1 MAWKKGQSGNPKGRQ
16 KGIRSEAEKLRQA
29 VKKVE
34 KERGIDF
41 YQHFC
46 ERALEDNH
54 ILIALMKKL
63 IPDMKQIEQDVELT
77 HHKGLPERMDEAQKR
92 VRRLN
97 GQREKNADNSENR
110 LPFRNP
116 NESYDQ

>member
-1 MAWKKGQSGNPKGRQ
+1 MAWKKGQSGNPFGRQ

-34 KERGIDF
+34 KERGVDF

-63 IPDMKQIEQDVELT
+63 VPDMKQIEQSVDLQSNYGVIAFPTKVPVGAEC
-77 HHKGLPERMDEAQKR
+77 
-92 VRRLN
+92 
-97 GQREKNADNSENR
+97 ADSEIDTG
-110 LPFRNP
+110 
-116 NESYDQ
+116 EGGK

>member
-1 MAWKKGQSGNPKGRQ
+1 MAWKKGQSGNPLGRQ

-34 KERGIDF
+34 KERGVDF
-41 YQHFC
+41 YQYFC

-63 IPDMKQIEQDVELT
+63 VPDMKQIKSESMGKQHLGVIVLPAKVPPGAPCEESHEQEKMEVN
-77 HHKGLPERMDEAQKR
+77 GLQ
-92 VRRLN
+92 RL
-97 GQREKNADNSENR
+97 
-110 LPFRNP
+110 
-116 NESYDQ
+116 

>member
-1 MAWKKGQSGNPKGRQ
+1 MAWKKGQSGNPLGRQ

-29 VKKVE
+29 LKKVE
-34 KERGIDF
+34 KERDVDF

-63 IPDMKQIEQDVELT
+63 VPDMKQIESESLGNQNLGVIV
-77 HHKGLPERMDEAQKR
+77 LPAK
-92 VRRLN
+92 
-97 GQREKNADNSENR
+97 
-110 LPFRNP
+110 LPP
-116 NESYDQ
+116 GAPCEES

>member
-1 MAWKKGQSGNPKGRQ
+1 MAWKKGQSGNPFGRQ

-34 KERGIDF
+34 KERGVDF

-63 IPDMKQIEQDVELT
+63 VPDMKQIDSEVNMNRNL
-77 HHKGLPERMDEAQKR
+77 GVIVLPAK
-92 VRRLN
+92 
-97 GQREKNADNSENR
+97 
-110 LPFRNP
+110 LPVGAPCFEEGKEPSHRP
-116 NESYDQ
+116 VLAATTGRGTVVL

>member
-1 MAWKKGQSGNPKGRQ
+1 MVHNFGVCLQLNPPDVFGEIRLDKLLVQAGRDVRTALGAGVVSEPDDVQ
-16 KGIRSEAEKLRQA
+16 KLAHLIQIMVHQA
-29 VKKVE
+29 AV
-34 KERGIDF
+34 
-41 YQHFC
+41 
-46 ERALEDNH
+46 
-54 ILIALMKKL
+54 
-63 IPDMKQIEQDVELT
+63 QIEQDVELT